1 MADITS
7 STTDSNGI
15 NRLLSNSILSL
26 QFVDVSSSEFANPP
40 SNFTGYSADGYY
52 YSSGLPDPTYGSFKA
67 SWASEAEHTSA
78 TASRNLLDRFPDRLF
93 VIATDTEV
101 ALLDADELTVWMRF
115 TRSSSSISTPT
126 GPVLGG
132 TESAIVSASFSEG
145 ILYVATTNGVR
156 VVDFTTDQARY
167 ITTSDCYYGTLLSG
181 RNSATFYTEDEF
193 TLLEPDLTTTFKPTA
208 SLTYSSESALIAH
221 LPLYND
227 FSDVSGNEYDGTA
240 AYSSSGS
247 ADPVLESDTPK
258 TFSGAD
264 PHSMGFSNS
273 SKSASDWYGS
283 FIYVDEGP
291 VFSFPSDQ
299 PFSFSMWVK
308 VDSRGDSGWSTRPAM
323 PLLTKGINGAAMQST
338 FSLSSDY
345 YEYEFYLESG
355 TGRPVF
361 RMYNMG
367 LSTEYVDIQASGS
380 VPLDTWT
387 FLSVEFIGNDNPDH
401 PEVVNLRINGVL
413 DPSHTITTS
422 ASFTTWSGMQ
432 QTSAPLL
439 IGNSGE
445 DSASISSGDW
455 FDGNIIHVASWIA
468 ALSTAGDPHNADTFS
483 ALKTGQQ
490 DGAPATT
497 EDAPYLQNSTCLSLD
512 STSIDGVSCCAIGH
526 PDGLT
531 SIKCEN
537 SKYVSSLTHA
547 FTDSFDSGD
556 WDIGTTVS
564 DLDVISFTST
574 ITGQG
579 WVVGDSIT
587 VGAST
592 GVITAV
598 SNYSVTTATDLT
610 ASTGTTA
617 ATVTRSVKA
626 VVADGKDL
634 YYTHSLGKV
643 AKESSD
649 WYGAGGSEIDA
660 FSATSVSYTHLRA
673 HET

>member
-1 MADITS
+1 MAA
-7 STTDSNGI
+7 
-15 NRLLSNSILSL
+15 R
-26 QFVDVSSSEFANPP
+26 P
-40 SNFTGYSADGYY
+40 SPRRT
-52 YSSGLPDPTYGSFKA
+52 
-67 SWASEAEHTSA
+67 
-78 TASRNLLDRFPDRLF
+78 
-93 VIATDTEV
+93 
-101 ALLDADELTVWMRF
+101 
-115 TRSSSSISTPT
+115 
-126 GPVLGG
+126 
-132 TESAIVSASFSEG
+132 
-145 ILYVATTNGVR
+145 
-156 VVDFTTDQARY
+156 
-167 ITTSDCYYGTLLSG
+167 
-181 RNSATFYTEDEF
+181 
-193 TLLEPDLTTTFKPTA
+193 
-208 SLTYSSESALIAH
+208 
-221 LPLYND
+221 
-227 FSDVSGNEYDGTA
+227 
-240 AYSSSGS
+240 
-247 ADPVLESDTPK
+247 
-258 TFSGAD
+258 
-264 PHSMGFSNS
+264 
-273 SKSASDWYGS
+273 
-283 FIYVDEGP
+283 
-291 VFSFPSDQ
+291 FPSDQ

-413 DPSHTITTS
+413 DPSHTLTTS

-587 VGAST
+587 VGTST

-598 SNYSVTTATDLT
+598 SNYSVTTATDIT

-634 YYTHSLGKV
+634 YYTHSLGRV

-660 FSATSVSYTHLRA
+660 LSATSGVVAVSEPGDINNIAILNEDLYLSAEVGVYYVASNIFEVEDQGAELRYSTSSGGGRYTVLNGDQDGGTCVGVDPETGHLLVANTGTTESSVTEIDVSIHQAFQHFDSNSTPAVTAPVTTLATYRNVNGPPDV
-673 HET
+673 EVS